1 MISRGS
7 LGRPWIFEEIA
18 KDSFSISKKEK
29 LEIILEHLALEIEE
43 KGEYTAIREL
53 RKHLVWYVKGVRNAA
68 SLRNR
73 ALTIENRS
81 GLEEFLKELLTRFKE
96 A

>member
-1 MISRGS
+1 MA
-7 LGRPWIFEEIA
+7 E
-18 KDSFSISKKEK
+18 
-29 LEIILEHLALEIEE
+29 EE

-53 RKHLVWYVKGVRNAA
+53 RKHLVWYVKGIRNAA

-73 ALTIENRS
+73 ALSIENRS
-81 GLEEFLKELLTRFKE
+81 ELEEFLRELLIRFRE